1 MESRAVI
8 GMHRM
13 HELSAMIVAVAVVA
27 MVGCGGGGGGGGGN
41 EPTPVPTPAPTP
53 SGPAGAGVKA
63 EILSAELGEGGQVTV
78 IFSLTDDAG
87 EPITA
92 TLSRA
97 EGDQQARV
105 RFTIARLEEY
115 AGGGDLG
122 NTFLRYVNLVNETR
136 PAYDRDGALELID
149 GNRGTWRYVFASSA
163 GTVVPGDTYTVGMQ
177 VDREYAGIEEW
188 ANPVFD
194 FVPDGGTPTVWEDV
208 TTDQCNVCHQP
219 LIAHGNRREVRL
231 CTLCHTYAATDEK
244 GTTIDLRNMIHK
256 IHAGKQ
262 LPSVVDGPPGSQY
275 AIYSGFAM
283 RDVVF
288 AQKQAD
294 GEVTGVGFPRPLEEC
309 LTCHATG
316 PTSEFY
322 KTKPATAA
330 CATCHDNVNPSTQPT
345 QAGPPG
351 TNHPPGAFQDGQ
363 CSACHKS
370 EMSHEFDISVPG
382 AHVVPEQSTQLQ
394 GLNINLLDVRSHD
407 AGQSPT
413 VSFSVTTNAGAP
425 LRDLTGLNRLAFVIS
440 GPTTEYLR
448 LLQATVVGG
457 GAAGT
462 LVGPDANG
470 VFDYTFASTIP
481 AEATG
486 TWSLGAEARQNV
498 PLTDTITAV
507 EAAPNPV
514 VNFLVDGSSG
524 GLQLAAHDVPA
535 EFSEPGTTPRRTV
548 VDNQK
553 CYACHGVFSK
563 GFEIHGGLRNRIEY
577 CVLCHNPDQTDAA
590 RRRNDPA
597 EVAAGAQ
604 NASIDFKVLPHKIHR
619 GEHLTQ
625 QPYLVFGFGPAPQN
639 YTIHNFGEVLFPG
652 DLRKCDR
659 CHVDDSQLIPPFP
672 STARGTLQTHL
683 NPSDGSSVVDG
694 VIPPI
699 SSACTAC
706 HDSDEAW
713 AHVESQTTSSGSE
726 SCEVCHGEGRP
737 YAVSVVH
744 SEGGE

>member
-1 MESRAVI
+1 MH
-8 GMHRM
+8 GMHG
-13 HELSAMIVAVAVVA
+13 LVVA
-27 MVGCGGGGGGGGGN
+27 ALFVAIAAAGCGGGGGGGGGGN

-63 EILSAELGEGGQVTV
+63 EILSAEIGDGGQVTV
-78 IFSLTDDAG
+78 IFSLTDNAG
-87 EPITA
+87 EPIQA
-92 TLSRA
+92 TLAAAQS
-97 EGDQQARV
+97 DQQGRV
-105 RFTIARLEEY
+105 RFTIAHLEEY
-115 AGGGDLG
+115 PGGGDLG
-122 NTFLRYVNLVNETR
+122 NTFLRYVNQVNETR
-136 PAYDRDGALELID
+136 PAYDRNGTLEAID
-149 GNRGTWRYVFASSA
+149 ANRGTWRYVFAA
-163 GTVVPGDTYTVGMQ
+163 TVTGEVPTDTYTVGMQ
-177 VDREYAGIEEW
+177 VDREYAGVSEW

-194 FVPDGGTPTVWEDV
+194 FVPNGGAPTIWEDV

-244 GTTIDLRNMIHK
+244 GTTIDLRNMIHM

-283 RDVVF
+283 EDVVF
-288 AQKQAD
+288 AKKQED
-294 GEVTGVGFPRPLEEC
+294 GRVTGVGFPRPLQEC

-316 PTSEFY
+316 PTNEFY
-322 KTKPATAA
+322 KTKPAAA
-330 CATCHDNVNPSTQPT
+330 PCATCHDDVNPSTQPSI
-345 QAGPPG
+345 AGPPG

-370 EMSHEFDISVPG
+370 QMSHEFDISVPG

-394 GLNINLLDVRSHD
+394 GLNINLLDVRNHD
-407 AGQSPT
+407 VGQAPEI
-413 VSFSVTTNAGAP
+413 SFSVTNNAGAP
-425 LRDLTGLNRLAFVIS
+425 LRDLSGLNRLGFVIS
-440 GPTTEYLR
+440 GPTTDYLR

-457 GAAGT
+457 GAGGT

-470 VFDYTFASTIP
+470 VFDYTFPSSIP
-481 AEATG
+481 AEASG

-498 PLTDTITAV
+498 QLTEDKVAV

-514 VNFLVDGSSG
+514 VNFLVDGSSA
-524 GLQLAAHDVPA
+524 GLQLAAHESPA

-563 GFEIHGGLRNRIEY
+563 GFEIHGGLRNRVEY
-577 CVLCHNPDQTDAA
+577 CVMCHNPDQTDAA
-590 RRRNDPA
+590 RRKNDPA

-604 NASIDFKVLPHKIHR
+604 NATIDFKVMPHKIHR

-625 QPYLVFGFGPAPQN
+625 QPYLIFGFGPPPAN
-639 YTIHNFGEVLFPG
+639 YSIHDFGEVLYPG
-652 DLRKCDR
+652 DLKKCDR
-659 CHVDDSQLIPPFP
+659 CHVEDSQLIPPFP

-683 NPSDGSSVVDG
+683 DPADGSSVVDG
-694 VIPPI
+694 VIPPM
-699 SSACTAC
+699 SSACTSC

-713 AHVESQTTSSGSE
+713 AHVEAETASAGKE
-726 SCEVCHGEGRP
+726 SCEVCHAEGRP
-737 YAVSVVH
+737 YAVSVMH
-744 SEGGE
+744 ATPEADAD